1 MLTQEL
7 TLCCFYQ
14 CLSPVAMETGISLFY
29 LPCFLF
35 YIDSV
40 IVTCTLE
47 SVIVYPCLPPLIF
60 LDLLSDI
67 VMAMQNKQTV
77 LIVGA
82 FSVGPCLR
90 LL

>member
-1 MLTQEL
+1 MLFL
-7 TLCCFYQ
+7 PVFVSSSNGNRHFLI
-14 CLSPVAMETGISLFY
+14 LSRR
-29 LPCFLF
+29 CFLC

-40 IVTCTLE
+40 TVTCTPE
-47 SVIVYPCLPPLIF
+47 SVIVYPCLQPLIF